1 MRVLVTGAASHLGRV
16 LLPRLRAAGW
26 SVTGLDRAAPPA
38 GLGDFPWV
46 RADVRDPDLARHLR
60 GADAVVHLAFAVQR
74 RDLGRR
80 ATRADMRSVNVDGS
94 ANVFAAARA
103 GGARHIVH
111 ASSAAVYGAWPDNP
125 VPLTEACPRRP
136 QPGFAY
142 SEDKAA
148 VEAGLDAFEAEGA
161 GVAGLPIVTRLRL
174 HAIVGPGSRPLL
186 NRIAAT
192 PFYIRAPQPVPVQC
206 LWEADAAAAVE
217 AALAQRASGAFNIAA
232 PEPRPLPELIA
243 RHRRWCLGI
252 PYRPARAAQRLL
264 ARFTDVLGDP
274 GWLAGL
280 RYPLVLDCARA
291 RNELHWRPERSVSN
305 CIDSVRTL
313 EQRSPTP
320 RSP

>member
-1 MRVLVTGAASHLGRV
+1 MQVVVTGAASHLGRV

-26 SVTGLDRAAPPA
+26 SVTGLDRAAPPPDGA
-38 GLGDFPWV
+38 DIPWI
-46 RADVRDPDLARHLR
+46 RADVRDPELARHLR

-80 ATRADMRSVNVDGS
+80 ATRAHMRSVNVEGS

-103 GGARHIVH
+103 AGAAHIVH

-125 VPLTEACPRRP
+125 VPLTEAHPRRP

-142 SEDKAA
+142 SEDKTA
-148 VEAGLDAFEAEGA
+148 VEDGLDAFEAEG
-161 GVAGLPIVTRLRL
+161 GSPIITRLRL

-192 PFYIRAPQPVPVQC
+192 PFYIRAPRPVPVQC

-217 AALAQRASGAFNIAA
+217 AALARRVAGAFNIAS

-243 RHRRWCLGI
+243 RHRRWSVGL
-252 PYRPARAAQRLL
+252 PYAPARLAHRWV
-264 ARFTDVLGDP
+264 ARFSDALGDP

-291 RNELHWRPERSVSN
+291 RAALHWRPARSVSD
-305 CIDSVRTL
+305 CIDSVRNL
-313 EQRSPTP
+313 DSPTP